1 MHLKVTRYKYKGKW
15 YRHAKIV
22 ESYREGTRV
31 KHRTLKNIG
40 RIESDEDLERAKKL
54 LDSLRRGEVLT
65 KLSDVDFESVLEY
78 GLIYV
83 GQKLWNKFG
92 LKKVTENLV
101 TERRIGFDFSSILLL
116 LAVNRF
122 YRPSSDRDAYEW
134 MKNEAFHDV
143 YVEPQYVY
151 RTLDLVAEEK
161 ERVEKGFFRELVG
174 KGELRVDVVFY
185 DLTSTYFH
193 SNNSNLAERGYSR
206 DHRPDLKQ
214 VVIGVVMCNGL
225 PIAHEVW
232 PGNTADKATLK
243 RAVVDLKRRFRID
256 RAIFVGD
263 RGVFAV
269 KALDELEKNDFDY
282 IIATKRR
289 RNKFVEELLTKP
301 IEGEAKTVGVD
312 GRRRYILCL
321 DEDTRRQK
329 VEELDRDKKEA
340 EKKLKTIAKTLE
352 GKKKRKDLLD
362 KLVKKSLK
370 SIAKFFEWKLM
381 DGEFTYS
388 LKKEVWD
395 YENKIAGRL
404 LLVTTSHL
412 PPEEVLKSYKD
423 LKDVEQFFD
432 DLKHLVYV
440 RPVYHTADRRIRGHI
455 FVCILS
461 LLLKQ
466 LMDRRLGTKGSEA
479 INEFKRIK
487 VIRCRVEGEETFVS
501 TKTTEVQR
509 AMFQKLG
516 IEESRGLM

>member
-1 MHLKVTRYKYKGKW
+1 MHLKVTRYKHKGKW

-65 KLSDVDFESVLEY
+65 RLSDVDFESVLEY

-83 GQKLWNKFG
+83 GQELWNEFG
-92 LKKVTENLV
+92 LEEVVKNVV
-101 TERRIGFDFSSILLL
+101 AGRRIGFDFSSVLLL

-151 RTLDLVAEEK
+151 RTLDLAAEEK
-161 ERVEKGFFRELVG
+161 DRMEEGFFGKLV
-174 KGELRVDVVFY
+174 KKAELRVDVIFY

-193 SNNSNLAERGYSR
+193 SNSSNLAERGYSR

-214 VVIGVVMCNGL
+214 VVIGVVMCDGL

-243 RAVVDLKRRFRID
+243 RAVADLKRRFKID

-282 IIATKRR
+282 IIAMKRR

-301 IEGEAKTVGVD
+301 IEGEAKTVLVD

-329 VEELDRDKKEA
+329 AEELDQDKKEA
-340 EKKLKTIAKTLE
+340 EKKLETITKTLE

-370 SIAKFFEWKLM
+370 SMAKFFEWKLA
-381 DGEFTYS
+381 DRKFTYS
-388 LKKEVWD
+388 LKKEVWG
-395 YENKIAGRL
+395 YENTIAGKL

-412 PPEEVLKSYKD
+412 PPEEALKSYKE

-432 DLKHLVYV
+432 DLKHLVNV
-440 RPVYHTADRRIRGHI
+440 RPVYHAADRRIRGHI
-455 FVCILS
+455 FACVLS
-461 LLLKQ
+461 LLLKR
-466 LMDRRLGTKGSEA
+466 LMDRGLGTKGSEA
-479 INEFKRIK
+479 LREFKRIK

-501 TKTTEVQR
+501 TKLTETQR
-509 AMFQKLG
+509 KMFQKLE
-516 IEESRGLM
+516 IEEPKVLM